1 VINLCD
7 VRGFIVRDG
16 AVHVCQYRI
25 LCKMPSIAIGTN
37 IDGPNR
43 EPFKINDFLGNGAFG
58 EVYRAVGE
66 SSGAVVAVKLLP
78 VGILESADSKIALLN
93 EIRVAQR
100 VKHPNVVQ
108 VLYVEDGTTSSTGP
122 YVFMEYVSGGTL
134 AKLIH
139 IQKQS
144 GTLIPLNRSVEM
156 MIDIAQGA
164 RAINETIIHRDIKP
178 DNILIEGQQLKIG
191 DFGISKFVDEG
202 TRLHTFKGGQHLAY
216 MAPEGWQNQTNTFK
230 LDVYSV
236 GLLFYQ
242 ILTLEHPL
250 ASKVKD
256 PSSFLDWEK
265 VHLYQPCPDVRTL
278 RKETPLSIAQ
288 LLTRMVSKRPND
300 RPEWNEVLQ
309 IVSKPDN
316 SLSTPEHPSVRAAV
330 EAIVE
335 RRREQEEKQLAARQ
349 QEDERTRQLGLYQ
362 YSCSTL
368 LKDLAPIVDQFNQ
381 HSQHGSITSA
391 EELGFTFFRVP
402 LGRTIEVG
410 FFEPRNSGIKIR
422 GGEIV
427 GGGWIGVS
435 QGRSANL
442 VLLKQGPDDLYGRWI
457 ICEVNIMALEDPQAL
472 IGRFGL
478 TARTVTPFGFKDAYF
493 YDQIRYA
500 TGGMHVF
507 TYHFVDDVPNYFA
520 DLLLEACK

>member
-1 VINLCD
+1 MISLCD
-7 VRGFIVRDG
+7 VRAFIVRDG
-16 AVHVCQYRI
+16 AVHLCQYKI

-66 SSGAVVAVKLLP
+66 SSGTVVAVKLLP

-108 VLYVEDGTTSSTGP
+108 VLYVEDGTTSPAGP

-139 IQKQS
+139 IQRQA
-144 GTLIPLNRSVEM
+144 GILIPLNRSIEM

-216 MAPEGWQNQTNTFK
+216 MAPEGWQNQANTFK

-256 PSSFLDWEK
+256 PNNFLDWEK

-278 RKETPLSIAQ
+278 RRETPLSIAQ
-288 LLTRMVSKRPND
+288 LLSRMVSKRPTD
-300 RPEWNEVLQ
+300 RPEWDEVLR
-309 IVSKPDN
+309 IVSQPDN
-316 SLSTPEHPSVRAAV
+316 ALSTEEHPSVRAAV
-330 EAIVE
+330 EAVVA
-335 RRREQEEKQLAARQ
+335 RRRQQEKEQLAAKQRQ
-349 QEDERTRQLGLYQ
+349 DEQARQLELYQ
-362 YSCSTL
+362 YSCSAL
-368 LKDLAPIVDQFNQ
+368 LKQLSPIIDQFNQ
-381 HSQHGSITSA
+381 HSQHGHITSA

-402 LGRTIEVG
+402 LGHTNPSS
-410 FFEPRNSGIKIR
+410 FF
-422 GGEIV
+422 
-427 GGGWIGVS
+427 
-435 QGRSANL
+435 
-442 VLLKQGPDDLYGRWI
+442 
-457 ICEVNIMALEDPQAL
+457 
-472 IGRFGL
+472 
-478 TARTVTPFGFKDAYF
+478 
-493 YDQIRYA
+493 
-500 TGGMHVF
+500 
-507 TYHFVDDVPNYFA
+507 
-520 DLLLEACK
+520 